1 MARRKC
7 EDTRN
12 RPVKLAPDS
21 RHARIVEGDRVMQR
35 YTGELVT
42 DDERSQVP
50 MLFDGWGYVPL
61 DVAAARGTPVEPNS
75 KKRSLV
81 GAKAPAAR

>member
-1 MARRKC
+1 
-7 EDTRN
+7 
-12 RPVKLAPDS
+12 
-21 RHARIVEGDRVMQR
+21 MQR
-35 YTGELVT
+35 YTGELVS

-61 DVAAARGTPVEPNS
+61 DVATARPAPVEPNS

-81 GAKAPAAR
+81 EPEVPAPR

>member
-1 MARRKC
+1 
-7 EDTRN
+7 
-12 RPVKLAPDS
+12 
-21 RHARIVEGDRVMQR
+21 MQR
-35 YTGELVT
+35 YTGELVS

-61 DVAAARGTPVEPNS
+61 DVATTRPAPVEPNS

-81 GAKAPAAR
+81 EPEVPAPR